1 LFEDC
6 IENNVIY
13 VKIHV
18 LNTDI
23 KRISDIYKETIE
35 TVIFALKYFEITY
48 RERIENVYVSMLEA
62 T

>member
-35 TVIFALKYFEITY
+35 TVIFALNYVGITY
-48 RERIENVYVSMLEA
+48 RKRIENVYVSRLEA

>member
-1 LFEDC
+1 MFEDC
-6 IENNVIY
+6 NEINVIY

-23 KRISDIYKETIE
+23 KRISDIYKETIK
-35 TVIFALKYFEITY
+35 TVILALKYVVKTN
-48 RERIENVYVSMLEA
+48 RKRIENVYVSRLEA